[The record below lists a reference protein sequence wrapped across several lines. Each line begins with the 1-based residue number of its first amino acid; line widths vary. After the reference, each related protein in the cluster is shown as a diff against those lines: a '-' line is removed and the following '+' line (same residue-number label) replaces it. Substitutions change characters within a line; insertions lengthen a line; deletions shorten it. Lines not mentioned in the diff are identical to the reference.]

1 MPSTQ
6 SKRAGIILDRDGTLI
21 DFVRDEELGAVVS
34 AFHPDHVRFFQGVVE
49 GLRLLQDAG
58 FVLAMATN
66 QPGAAKG
73 QVSLEAIN
81 RTNQAVVDRLAE
93 HGVRIE
99 AVEVCLH
106 HTEGGPGGDASLVRN
121 CTCRKPHP
129 GMLIALI
136 EKLNLDPAKSWMIG
150 DASVDV
156 LAARGAGMQAGL
168 IFDLGRCEMC
178 PVKTGFD
185 EIPMIRPD
193 ASAARIDSLAR
204 HILNPLH
211 RRA

>member
-1 MPSTQ
+1 MT
-6 SKRAGIILDRDGTLI
+6 KRAGVILDRDGTLI

-34 AFHPDHVRFFQGVVE
+34 AFHPDHVRFFPGTVE

-73 QVSLEAIN
+73 QVSRYAIE
-81 RTNQAVVDRLAE
+81 RTNQAVVDRLADQ
-93 HGVRIE
+93 GIRID

-106 HTEGGPGGDASLVRN
+106 HTEGAAGGDLSLVQH

-129 GMLIALI
+129 GMLLAII
-136 EKLNLDPAKSWMIG
+136 EKLGLDPAQSWMVG

-156 LAARGAGMQAGL
+156 LAARGAGMLAGL
-168 IFDLGRCEMC
+168 LFDLGRCEMC

-185 EIPMIRPD
+185 DIPFIRPD
-193 ASAARIDSLAR
+193 ASAPKMDALAR
-204 HILNPLH
+204 QILNPLA
-211 RRA
+211 RRAV

>member
-1 MPSTQ
+1 MTGRP
-6 SKRAGIILDRDGTLI
+6 GVILDRDGTLI

-34 AFHPDHVRFFQGVVE
+34 AFHPDHVRFFPGTVE
-49 GLRLLQDAG
+49 GLRLLQNAG

-73 QVSLEAIN
+73 QVTLEAIT

-93 HGVRIE
+93 QGVNIE

-106 HTEGGPGGDASLVRN
+106 HTEGGSGGDKTLVQH
-121 CTCRKPHP
+121 CSCRKPHP
-129 GMLIALI
+129 GMLLALRD
-136 EKLNLDPAKSWMIG
+136 KLGLDPARSWMIG

-185 EIPMIRPD
+185 DIPMIRPD
-193 ASAARIDSLAR
+193 ASAPRMDALAKQ
-204 HILNPLH
+204 ILNPLA
-211 RRA
+211 RRAD

>member
-1 MPSTQ
+1 M
-6 SKRAGIILDRDGTLI
+6 KAVILDRDGTLI

-34 AFHPDHVRFFQGVVE
+34 AFHPDHVRFFPGTVE
-49 GLRLLQDAG
+49 GLRMLQDAG

-73 QVSLEAIN
+73 QVSRQAIE

-106 HTEGGPGGDASLVRN
+106 HTEGAAGGDTSLVQH

-129 GMLIALI
+129 GMLLAII
-136 EKLNLDPAKSWMIG
+136 EKLGLNPAQSWMIG

-156 LAARGAGMQAGL
+156 LAARGAGMLAGL
-168 IFDLGRCEMC
+168 LFDLGRCEMC

-185 EIPMIRPD
+185 DIPFIRPD
-193 ASAARIDSLAR
+193 ASAPKMDALAKQIVNPLAR
-204 HILNPLH
+204 
-211 RRA
+211 RA